1 MLYSLRWTKDLV
13 VQNLEIVKLQN
24 VSLLTQNIFKF
35 LKNIFD
41 IWIENSLITEMF
53 VSLFIAICDLE
64 PWIQEN
70 TNLIFRIFDWL
81 N

>member
-1 MLYSLRWTKDLV
+1 MLYSLQWTVYLV

-24 VSLLTQNIFKF
+24 VSLLTKNIFKF
-35 LKNIFD
+35 LKNIFY

>member
-1 MLYSLRWTKDLV
+1 MLYSLQWTVDLV
-13 VQNLEIVKLQN
+13 VQNLEIVKLHN

-35 LKNIFD
+35 KKNIFY